1 MNMQS
6 VNLYLPELREKKE
19 WLTANTTALCT
30 LGFSVLMIMA
40 MFLIENGLVDYEEKV
55 ELVESQKIAAEK
67 RIVRIKN
74 MPRANTIQFDRKL
87 LRLTRKVRARERIGQ
102 IILGQNLGNEA
113 GFSAALNDLAYHAI
127 SSISLQ
133 QIRISRGGKFVEM
146 RGITKTVEDVP
157 IYLQRL
163 RGEKSFSDSRF
174 GLMSVAKSANSFA
187 RHKFALGFE
196 SIYQLALEK
205 GVN

>member
-1 MNMQS
+1 MNMQR
-6 VNLYLPELREKKE
+6 VNLYLPELRDKKE
-19 WLTANTTALCT
+19 WLTANTTALST
-30 LGFSVLMIMA
+30 LGFSALMILA
-40 MFLIENGLVDYEEKV
+40 VFLIEYGLVDYEAKV
-55 ELVESQKIAAEK
+55 ELVESQKIASEK
-67 RIVRIKN
+67 RIARIKN

-87 LRLTRKVRARERIGQ
+87 LSLTRKVRARERIGQ

-113 GFSAALNDLAYHAI
+113 GFSASLSDLSRHAI
-127 SSISLQ
+127 NSISLQ
-133 QIRISRGGKFVEM
+133 QIRISRGGDFVEM

-174 GLMSVAKSANSFA
+174 GLMSVAKSTNSFSQ
-187 RHKFALGFE
+187 HKFALGFD